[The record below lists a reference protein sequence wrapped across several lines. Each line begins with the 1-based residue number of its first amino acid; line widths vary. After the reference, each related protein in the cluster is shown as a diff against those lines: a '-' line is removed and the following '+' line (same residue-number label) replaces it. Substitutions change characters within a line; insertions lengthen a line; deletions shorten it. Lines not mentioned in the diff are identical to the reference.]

1 MAKRLILLENTKDIS
16 DKLRIRVEL
25 VCEMKINFIF
35 YELKKN
41 DYIKWLRM
49 PVQLFAVCGIRPEYN
64 KVGQNKARTV

>member
-35 YELKKN
+35 YELKKM
-41 DYIKWLRM
+41 I
-49 PVQLFAVCGIRPEYN
+49 
-64 KVGQNKARTV
+64 T